1 MLMQFLS
8 AQPRASVH
16 MLHNHNTMPPADLHK
31 TIHFTLPQTK
41 SINSCGLDS
50 TTQPAP
56 TMQEHSHT
64 CAITLEPS
72 QWKQNCWIQCR
83 KSLEYTHTE
92 WNARSLVIMFNLR
105 QFLGHQISNP
115 AERFLKTCTPPW
127 QTSKTIPCSFHH
139 TMSIIY
145 KSHTSSKQ
153 KLCKFNSIF
162 PACHS
167 CWPRMVRHQIHQTD
181 PAKTS
186 MVPR

>member
-72 QWKQNCWIQCR
+72 QWKQNCWIQ
-83 KSLEYTHTE
+83 
-92 WNARSLVIMFNLR
+92 
-105 QFLGHQISNP
+105 ISNP